1 MKALANFSAPV
12 LQNTVWSRL
21 SICVLSSRRKVGC
34 TGSPRFKDEK
44 CSSGK
49 IKLLMYS
56 NHDNYFH
63 PHTYIIFILY
73 IIKMILSLYLIFT
86 IHFDLKYNTLGEGN
100 GTPLQY
106 SWLENPMD
114 RGAWWAAFH
123 GVARVGHDWVTSL
136 SLFIFMHWRR
146 KWQPTPVFLPGESQ
160 GRGSLVGCRL
170 WGRTE
175 SDTTEAT

>member
-1 MKALANFSAPV
+1 MKAVANFSAPL

-73 IIKMILSLYLIFT
+73 IIRMILSLYLIFT
-86 IHFDLKYNTLGEGN
+86 INFDLKYNTFSEKAMAPHSSIL
-100 GTPLQY
+100 
-106 SWLENPMD
+106 
-114 RGAWWAAFH
+114 AWKIPWTKEP
-123 GVARVGHDWVTSL
+123 GRLRSMGSLRVGHD
-136 SLFIFMHWRR
+136 
-146 KWQPTPVFLPGESQ
+146 
-160 GRGSLVGCRL
+160 
-170 WGRTE
+170 
-175 SDTTEAT
+175 